1 MGGDESA
8 DQSGSDSPDGSTD
21 GLAVAFVP
29 GVTLT
34 KWTRIW
40 NERRADVPLTVTQVA
55 ESEQV
60 AALRDGRAQLAFV
73 RLPIDTEGLNVIP
86 LYREVAVAVAAK
98 DHAIAA
104 LDSLVLADL
113 EGEKLF
119 SKSSAPVMLDQLRQS
134 AGAAPAKPTLWR
146 NPLDAESVGSGD
158 AARDTANVSAADI
171 GAGDFDLVAAGVGI
185 LIVPHSIA
193 RLQSRKDLV
202 SRPVTDVEP
211 TQIAVAW
218 CADQRSDLVAS
229 RIEEFIGIVRG
240 RTARSSR
247 SASGARPEAKAGSES
262 GIKTGARSAARSG
275 SASVDKSKRPSSAR
289 GASFAQQRKNAAA
302 HRKRRPR

>member
-1 MGGDESA
+1 MDDGTPA
-8 DQSGSDSPDGSTD
+8 DH
-21 GLAVAFVP
+21 LAIAFVP

-34 KWTRIW
+34 KWTRAW
-40 NERRADVPLTVTQVA
+40 KERRADVPLTVT
-55 ESEQV
+55 EIGGGEL
-60 AALRDGRAQLAFV
+60 AAGLHDGSIHLGFV
-73 RLPIDTEGLNVIP
+73 RLPIDADALNVIP

-98 DHAIAA
+98 DHTIAA

-113 EGEKLF
+113 EGE
-119 SKSSAPVMLDQLRQS
+119 
-134 AGAAPAKPTLWR
+134 
-146 NPLDAESVGSGD
+146 SVKTGSNFGR
-158 AARDTANVSAADI
+158 A
-171 GAGDFDLVAAGVGI
+171 DFDLVAAGVGI

-202 SRPVTDVEP
+202 SRPVTDAAE

-218 CADQRSDLVAS
+218 RADPQSDLLAS

-247 SASGARPEAKAGSES
+247 STAVDGAAPASAATKPGAKQAGAAKSGAKQ
-262 GIKTGARSAARSG
+262 GA
-275 SASVDKSKRPSSAR
+275 KRPTPAR

-302 HRKRRPR
+302 RKKHRGR

>member
-1 MGGDESA
+1 MRGDGPTDPVDEVPADGVA
-8 DQSGSDSPDGSTD
+8 DQ
-21 GLAVAFVP
+21 LAIAFVP

-34 KWTRIW
+34 KWTRAW
-40 NERRADVPLTVTQVA
+40 RERRPDAPLAVTEVA

-60 AALRDGRAQLAFV
+60 VALHDGRAHLSFV
-73 RLPIDTEGLNVIP
+73 RLPIDSHGLNVIP

-104 LDSLVLADL
+104 ADSLVLADL
-113 EGEKLF
+113 AAGQVKTGSNF
-119 SKSSAPVMLDQLRQS
+119 SRA
-134 AGAAPAKPTLWR
+134 
-146 NPLDAESVGSGD
+146 
-158 AARDTANVSAADI
+158 
-171 GAGDFDLVAAGVGI
+171 DFDLVAAGVGI

-202 SRPVTDVEP
+202 ARPVTDAAE

-218 CADQRSDLVAS
+218 RAGPQSEPLAS

-247 SASGARPEAKAGSES
+247 TPAESGDAPAAKSKQATSPAKQAAKSKAGRS
-262 GIKTGARSAARSG
+262 GTGAA
-275 SASVDKSKRPSSAR
+275 
-289 GASFAQQRKNAAA
+289 FAQQRKNAAA
-302 HRKRRPR
+302 RKKHRGR